1 LNTQTAGVVRDC
13 EGDGLLDRKQID
25 WTELLF
31 SSTGRMGRGAFL
43 AVAALLLLI
52 GLGYRALVGD
62 ALWTGW
68 IVYAALLFSA
78 ACIVCKR
85 LHDRGRAGW
94 WAFLV
99 IWAVMAAWARPQG
112 PALILPALILLG
124 AVVDLAILPGRR
136 GSNRFGLGPA

>member
-1 LNTQTAGVVRDC
+1 MGFEHADRRDGSRWL
-13 EGDGLLDRKQID
+13 GDGLLDRKQID

-43 AVAALLLLI
+43 AVAVLLLLV

-68 IVYAALLFSA
+68 IVYSALLFSA

-99 IWAVMAAWARPQG
+99 IWAVAAAWPWPWG
-112 PALILPALILLG
+112 PGQILPALILLC
-124 AVVDLAILPGRR
+124 AFVDLAILPGQS
-136 GSNRFGLGPA
+136 GFNRFG